1 MFYESNELI
10 LIKNKEPQRNIESI
24 QCIDHRLGVEQKL
37 HMDAFERKNKLTT
50 SPPTPPYTCPTVTP
64 CPIPSETVFLIC
76 PYLLIFK
83 CLQSIY
89 AMVTFC
95 PRLFWTML
103 SHYDLCLVSFFSLW
117 TVLPGE
123 NTGQMK
129 TEWLWCSQTPGYKRT
144 TFLNIWVGS
153 DSQIRVEICK
163 TLHRQTFYL
172 GISVNILV

>member
-1 MFYESNELI
+1 MLYESNELI
-10 LIKNKEPQRNIESI
+10 LIKNKEPQRNIGSI
-24 QCIDHRLGVEQKL
+24 QCINHRLGVEQKL
-37 HMDAFERKNKLTT
+37 HKDAFERKNKLP
-50 SPPTPPYTCPTVTP
+50 SPPHHLHVLPWLPVLYQVKT
-64 CPIPSETVFLIC
+64 IFLIC

-95 PRLFWTML
+95 PRLFWTMG
-103 SHYDLCLVSFFSLW
+103 SHHDLRLVCFFSLW

-129 TEWLWCSQTPGYKRT
+129 TEWLWRSQTPGCKRT

-153 DSQIRVEICK
+153 DSQIWIEICK
-163 TLHRQTFYL
+163 ILHRQTFYL
-172 GISVNILV
+172 DVSVNILV